1 MIASFSYIYISYC
14 SVASQLKCGGIF
26 SNHFIVNCPRN
37 VPVKN
42 CKNRSIIGEDMDKR
56 KVARFYGPRCISY
69 LGYLGYLIQIR
80 LCEMQDVGGK
90 VATPTGQVKN
100 Y

>member
-1 MIASFSYIYISYC
+1 
-14 SVASQLKCGGIF
+14 
-26 SNHFIVNCPRN
+26 
-37 VPVKN
+37 
-42 CKNRSIIGEDMDKR
+42 MDKR